1 MLKTQY
7 AGLELK
13 NPIIAASSGL
23 TDNVEKIVALEK
35 AGVGAVV
42 LKSLFEEQLAAQSE
56 HLLNSSDS
64 DYPEAYDYLQN
75 IVKAHEVEK
84 YLTLIR
90 EARKVVSIPVI
101 ASINCYDDGSWE
113 SFAADLEKAGASAME
128 LNVQKINPT
137 TEYRPGTIGK
147 LHVEILQKVEAAV
160 HIPVTVKISRN
171 LSNLVSVVD
180 QLRAAGAAGVVL
192 FNRPWQ
198 PDIDIHNRRLVA
210 GSPFSTSADLSDTL
224 RWLGIVSG
232 QVNKLP
238 LAAST
243 ACIRPKTLSK
253 SFWPELPQPNYA
265 RLCISTARPL
275 SGKCST
281 SSPAGSKSKGS
292 LLLKRLS
299 AHSITEIFPMSLTT
313 NGYSSYANIGRPA
326 IIADITYPTFRN
338 ISRHESFHVGS
349 GPHKQIFLCQ
359 PQIIPQRH
367 SRDYYSPTSIPLSME
382 NRYRSIN

>member
-90 EARKVVSIPVI
+90 EARKAVSIPVI

-113 SFAADLEKAGASAME
+113 SFAADLEKAGASAIE

-171 LSNLVSVVD
+171 LSNLVSVV
-180 QLRAAGAAGVVL
+180 L
-192 FNRPWQ
+192 FNRSWQ

-243 ACIRPKTLSK
+243 GVHT
-253 SFWPELPQPNYA
+253 PEDLVKVILA
-265 RLCISTARPL
+265 GASAAEL
-275 SGKCST
+275 CST
-281 SSPAGSKSKGS
+281 LYLNGETVVGQMLDFLTGWLKEQGFSS
-292 LLLKRLS
+292 LKEAVGALNYKNIPDVAYYERLQF
-299 AHSITEIFPMSLTT
+299 IRQYRE
-313 NGYSSYANIGRPA
+313 
-326 IIADITYPTFRN
+326 
-338 ISRHESFHVGS
+338 VGN
-349 GPHKQIFLCQ
+349 
-359 PQIIPQRH
+359 
-367 SRDYYSPTSIPLSME
+367 
-382 NRYRSIN
+382 NR

>member
-1 MLKTQY
+1 M
-7 AGLELK
+7 
-13 NPIIAASSGL
+13 
-23 TDNVEKIVALEK
+23 
-35 AGVGAVV
+35 
-42 LKSLFEEQLAAQSE
+42 
-56 HLLNSSDS
+56 
-64 DYPEAYDYLQN
+64 
-75 IVKAHEVEK
+75 EK

-90 EARKVVSIPVI
+90 EARKAVSIPVI

-113 SFAADLEKAGASAME
+113 SFAADLEKAGASAIE

-137 TEYRPGTIGK
+137 TEYRPGTIGR

-243 ACIRPKTLSK
+243 GVHT
-253 SFWPELPQPNYA
+253 PEDLVKVILA
-265 RLCISTARPL
+265 GASAAEL
-275 SGKCST
+275 CST
-281 SSPAGSKSKGS
+281 LYLNGETVVGQMLDFLTGWLKEQGFSS
-292 LLLKRLS
+292 LKEAVGALNYKNIPDVAYYERLQF
-299 AHSITEIFPMSLTT
+299 IRQYRE
-313 NGYSSYANIGRPA
+313 
-326 IIADITYPTFRN
+326 
-338 ISRHESFHVGS
+338 VGN
-349 GPHKQIFLCQ
+349 
-359 PQIIPQRH
+359 
-367 SRDYYSPTSIPLSME
+367 
-382 NRYRSIN
+382 NR

>member
-90 EARKVVSIPVI
+90 EARKAVSIPVI

-113 SFAADLEKAGASAME
+113 SFAADLEKAGASAIE

-147 LHVEILQKVEAAV
+147 LQKVEAAV

-192 FNRPWQ
+192 FNRSWQ

-243 ACIRPKTLSK
+243 GVHT
-253 SFWPELPQPNYA
+253 PEDLVKVILA
-265 RLCISTARPL
+265 GASAAEL
-275 SGKCST
+275 CST
-281 SSPAGSKSKGS
+281 LYLNGETVVGQMLDFLTGWLKEQGFSS
-292 LLLKRLS
+292 LKEAVGALNYKNIPDVAYYERLQF
-299 AHSITEIFPMSLTT
+299 IRQYRE
-313 NGYSSYANIGRPA
+313 
-326 IIADITYPTFRN
+326 
-338 ISRHESFHVGS
+338 VGN
-349 GPHKQIFLCQ
+349 
-359 PQIIPQRH
+359 
-367 SRDYYSPTSIPLSME
+367 
-382 NRYRSIN
+382 NR

>member
-23 TDNVEKIVALEK
+23 TDSVEKIIALEK

-64 DYPEAYDYLQN
+64 DYPEAYDYLQH

-90 EARKVVSIPVI
+90 EARQAVSIPVI

-113 SFAADLEKAGASAME
+113 AFAADLEKAGASAIE
-128 LNVQKINPT
+128 LNIQKINPT

-147 LHVEILQKVEAAV
+147 LHVEILQKVKATV

-198 PDIDIHNRRLVA
+198 PDIDIHTRRLVA
-210 GSPFSTSADLSDTL
+210 GHPFSTPAELSDTL

-232 QVNKLP
+232 QVKMP

-243 ACIRPKTLSK
+243 GVHS
-253 SFWPELPQPNYA
+253 PEDLVKVILA
-265 RLCISTARPL
+265 GASAAEL
-275 SGKCST
+275 CST
-281 SSPAGSKSKGS
+281 LYINGEAIVAKMLDFLTCWLKEQGFAS
-292 LLLKRLS
+292 LQQAIGALNYKNIPDVAYYERLQFIRQYRE
-299 AHSITEIFPMSLTT
+299 A
-313 NGYSSYANIGRPA
+313 AN
-326 IIADITYPTFRN
+326 
-338 ISRHESFHVGS
+338 H
-349 GPHKQIFLCQ
+349 
-359 PQIIPQRH
+359 
-367 SRDYYSPTSIPLSME
+367 
-382 NRYRSIN
+382 

>member
-23 TDNVEKIVALEK
+23 PDNVEKIVALEK

-90 EARKVVSIPVI
+90 EARKAVSIPVI

-113 SFAADLEKAGASAME
+113 SFAADLEKAGASAIE

-137 TEYRPGTIGK
+137 TEYRPGTIGR

-232 QVNKLP
+232 QVN
-238 LAAST
+238 
-243 ACIRPKTLSK
+243 
-253 SFWPELPQPNYA
+253 
-265 RLCISTARPL
+265 
-275 SGKCST
+275 
-281 SSPAGSKSKGS
+281 
-292 LLLKRLS
+292 
-299 AHSITEIFPMSLTT
+299 
-313 NGYSSYANIGRPA
+313 
-326 IIADITYPTFRN
+326 
-338 ISRHESFHVGS
+338 
-349 GPHKQIFLCQ
+349 
-359 PQIIPQRH
+359 
-367 SRDYYSPTSIPLSME
+367 
-382 NRYRSIN
+382 

>member
-90 EARKVVSIPVI
+90 EARKAVSIPVI

-113 SFAADLEKAGASAME
+113 SFAADLEKAGASAIE

-137 TEYRPGTIGK
+137 TEYRPGTIGR

-160 HIPVTVKISRN
+160 HIPVTADHRAGKTFSSDCGTERGIH
-171 LSNLVSVVD
+171 SVNRSD
-180 QLRAAGAAGVVL
+180 QDAG
-192 FNRPWQ
+192 
-198 PDIDIHNRRLVA
+198 D
-210 GSPFSTSADLSDTL
+210 
-224 RWLGIVSG
+224 
-232 QVNKLP
+232 
-238 LAAST
+238 
-243 ACIRPKTLSK
+243 C
-253 SFWPELPQPNYA
+253 
-265 RLCISTARPL
+265 
-275 SGKCST
+275 
-281 SSPAGSKSKGS
+281 
-292 LLLKRLS
+292 
-299 AHSITEIFPMSLTT
+299 
-313 NGYSSYANIGRPA
+313 
-326 IIADITYPTFRN
+326 
-338 ISRHESFHVGS
+338 
-349 GPHKQIFLCQ
+349 CQ
-359 PQIIPQRH
+359 PCGEPPGKPGGQ
-367 SRDYYSPTSIPLSME
+367 
-382 NRYRSIN
+382 

>member
-23 TDNVEKIVALEK
+23 TDQVEKIIALEK

-75 IVKAHEVEK
+75 IVKAHEEEK
-84 YLTLIR
+84 HLPFIR
-90 EARKVVSIPVI
+90 DARQAVSIPII

-113 SFAADLEKAGASAME
+113 SFATDLEKAGANAIE
-128 LNVQKINPT
+128 LNIQKINPT
-137 TEYRPGTIGK
+137 PEYRPGTIGK

-160 HIPVTVKISRN
+160 KIPVTVKISRN

-198 PDIDIHNRRLVA
+198 PDIDIHSRRLIA
-210 GSPFSTSADLSDTL
+210 GNPFSTSAELSDTL

-243 ACIRPKTLSK
+243 GVHT
-253 SFWPELPQPNYA
+253 PEDLVKVILA
-265 RLCISTARPL
+265 GASAAEL
-275 SGKCST
+275 CST
-281 SSPAGSKSKGS
+281 LYINGEAIVGKMLDFLTGWLKEQGFASLQEAIGALNYKNIPDVAYYERLQFIRQYREAGNSK
-292 LLLKRLS
+292 
-299 AHSITEIFPMSLTT
+299 H
-313 NGYSSYANIGRPA
+313 
-326 IIADITYPTFRN
+326 
-338 ISRHESFHVGS
+338 
-349 GPHKQIFLCQ
+349 
-359 PQIIPQRH
+359 
-367 SRDYYSPTSIPLSME
+367 
-382 NRYRSIN
+382 